1 MKFFFGQIVY
11 RVRIT
16 GALSHF
22 VFVTLPL
29 PVYTNL
35 LHIPIYTYSQS
46 QNIQEYGLSQSQRA
60 LLTCIEE
67 GITSI
72 RQAESQM
79 DKGAA
84 LPNLG
89 NDAVSHRC
97 EFIVC

>member
-1 MKFFFGQIVY
+1 M
-11 RVRIT
+11 
-16 GALSHF
+16 H
-22 VFVTLPL
+22 
-29 PVYTNL
+29 L
-35 LHIPIYTYSQS
+35 LTYCIYLYTYFQS
-46 QNIQEYGLSQSQRA
+46 QNIQEHGLSQSQRA

-89 NDAVSHRC
+89 NDAVSQRSGV
-97 EFIVC
+97 IVKL

>member
-1 MKFFFGQIVY
+1 M
-11 RVRIT
+11 
-16 GALSHF
+16 
-22 VFVTLPL
+22 
-29 PVYTNL
+29 
-35 LHIPIYTYSQS
+35 
-46 QNIQEYGLSQSQRA
+46 SQSQRA

-89 NDAVSHRC
+89 NDAVSQCSGVIDKLQLFKLWFLVHLKKDDLILC
-97 EFIVC
+97 IAVVSIKNSY